1 LLSKNSGSRVLGL
14 SGTNSSFSFSGPSRG
29 VLPISPNDIRG
40 LGALQPPP
48 LSDAATNAS
57 RFSYNYTF
65 DHQGLTSNISCIYIN
80 QSPITFLLVPDNTA
94 LVTVTAS
101 CNDLGM
107 APIIQDY
114 QVLATV
120 GVVASWACEANPT
133 GGQDPAYYFY
143 LRELSGPGYDPTLRG
158 NISCTIAS
166 IQPAVFP
173 VTYQSSTGAFSTQ
186 NRITT
191 SSPANAFSN
200 VIGYEILTLARV
212 VQLAQTISSNLVASI
227 VKEGFQGSSELL
239 LYEAMIQGILE
250 DPVCTANN
258 SSVPLLMVV
267 PQVTIL
273 RFSYSSL
280 LTPPP
285 ESCNR
290 EVNGTLSIEEFG
302 WVAKPVHIG
311 FLMPLTILNLASLII
326 MSISIAR
333 AKKDCHEFDVT
344 DPRSLVLASRV

>member
-1 LLSKNSGSRVLGL
+1 
-14 SGTNSSFSFSGPSRG
+14 
-29 VLPISPNDIRG
+29 
-40 LGALQPPP
+40 
-48 LSDAATNAS
+48 
-57 RFSYNYTF
+57 
-65 DHQGLTSNISCIYIN
+65 
-80 QSPITFLLVPDNTA
+80 
-94 LVTVTAS
+94 
-101 CNDLGM
+101 M

-133 GGQDPAYYFY
+133 GGQDPAY

-166 IQPAVFP
+166 IQPTVFP

-258 SSVPLLMVV
+258 SSVPLLMVRLQSCAS
-267 PQVTIL
+267 PIHLSL
-273 RFSYSSL
+273 RR
-280 LTPPP
+280 
-285 ESCNR
+285 C
-290 EVNGTLSIEEFG
+290 
-302 WVAKPVHIG
+302 
-311 FLMPLTILNLASLII
+311 LNLV
-326 MSISIAR
+326 IA
-333 AKKDCHEFDVT
+333 K
-344 DPRSLVLASRV
+344 